1 MYFFGNESREIYRRI
16 KIRTFEQG
24 TIMSS
29 YFDNKV
35 IWITGASSGI
45 GEALVKELTLNT
57 NAKII
62 LSSRKEEQLY
72 AVAENTG
79 LTHSRYAVL
88 PLDLAHYKSMP
99 DMAGKA
105 IEKFGKIDILINNAG
120 LSQRSLAMET
130 GIEIDKHLMEV
141 DYLGTVALTK
151 AVVPYMIRN
160 GGGQIAVVSSLMGIF
175 GAPMRSGYAA
185 AKHALHGFFDALR
198 AELYSQNILVT
209 IICPGFIQTNISIHA
224 LTGDGSLQ
232 GTMDDAT
239 EKGMPADVFAKKML
253 YAIEKKKNQKA
264 IGGKEV
270 MGVYLKRFF
279 PALLAKVIRKAKVV

>member
-130 GIEIDKHLMEV
+130 DIEIDKHLMEV

-198 AELYSQNILVT
+198 AELYNQNILVT

>member
-1 MYFFGNESREIYRRI
+1 MYFFGNEIREIYRRI

-130 GIEIDKHLMEV
+130 DIEIDKHLMEV

>member
-1 MYFFGNESREIYRRI
+1 
-16 KIRTFEQG
+16 
-24 TIMSS
+24 MSS

-130 GIEIDKHLMEV
+130 DIEIDKHLMEV

-198 AELYSQNILVT
+198 AELYNQNILVT